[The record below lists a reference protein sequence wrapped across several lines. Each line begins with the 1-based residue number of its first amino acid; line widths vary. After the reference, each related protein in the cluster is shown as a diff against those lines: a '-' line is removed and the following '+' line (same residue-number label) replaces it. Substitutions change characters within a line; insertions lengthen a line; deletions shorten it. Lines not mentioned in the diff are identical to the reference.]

1 MKFHVVLVGLVFCAA
16 VVSAGEPISFDSER
30 WDITA
35 QEHRIEEYQGKTALY
50 LKGGLAL
57 VKDAEFV
64 DGVIEY
70 WCAIPEAR
78 GFAGASWRVQDGLN
92 REEFYIR
99 AHQSGNPDAN
109 QYSPIFNGMSAWQLY
124 YGEGYGAPVE
134 YEFDTWFPVRI
145 VVSGDQ
151 AEVSIGDLEK
161 PALFIDDLKR
171 EKASGSVGLNVADFG
186 PARFADFSYEAIDAP
201 ELKGRVERERK
212 APDGAVMRWQVSAA
226 FGEKDVDEVMELA
239 PELTEGRTWTAL
251 ETESTGLANLSRV
264 NPVTREAN
272 TVFAKV
278 SVVSET
284 AQAKTIEFGYSDRL
298 RLFVNGR
305 LVYTGSNGYRTR
317 DYRYLGT
324 IGYFDAVTVPLQK
337 GKNEV
342 LFAVSESFGGWGVQ
356 AAIPE
361 RDGITVE

>member
-1 MKFHVVLVGLVFCAA
+1 MKAHVVLVGLVFCAA
-16 VVSAGEPISFDSER
+16 VASAGEPIPFDSER
-30 WDITA
+30 WTITA
-35 QEHRIEEYQGKTALY
+35 QEHRIELYQGKTALY

-57 VKDAEFV
+57 VEDAELT

-78 GFAGASWRVQDGLN
+78 GFAGATWRVQDALN

-124 YGEGYGAPVE
+124 HGEGYGAPVE

-151 AEVSIGDLEK
+151 AEVFIGDLEK

-171 EKASGSVGLNVADFG
+171 DKASGSVGLYAADFG
-186 PARFADFSYEAIDAP
+186 PARFADFSYQAVDAP
-201 ELKGRVERERK
+201 QLIGRVERQRS
-212 APDGAVMRWQVSAA
+212 APAGAIMRWQVSEA
-226 FGEKDVDEVMELA
+226 FGEKDVDGKVKLA
-239 PELTEGRTWTAL
+239 PELTRGRTWTAL
-251 ETESTGLANLSRV
+251 EAEPTGLANLSRV

-278 SVVSET
+278 SVVSDT
-284 AQAKTIEFGYSDRL
+284 AQTTTIEFGYSDRL
-298 RLFVNGR
+298 RLFVNGT
-305 LVYTGSNGYRTR
+305 LVYTGNNGYRTR

-324 IGYFDAVTVPLQK
+324 IGFFDAVTVPLQK
-337 GKNEV
+337 GTNEV

-356 AAIPE
+356 AAILE
-361 RDGITVE
+361 RDGMTVE

>member
-1 MKFHVVLVGLVFCAA
+1 MRIRACFTGVILLASIA
-16 VVSAGEPISFDSER
+16 NAGEPISFDSPR
-30 WDITA
+30 WEITA
-35 QEHRIEEYQGKTALY
+35 QEHRIEEYKGKTALY

-57 VKDAEFV
+57 VKDAEFT

-70 WCAIPEAR
+70 WCAIPETR
-78 GFAGASWRVQDGLN
+78 GFAGASWRIQDASN

-109 QYSPIFNGMSAWQLY
+109 QYSPIFNGISAWQLY
-124 YGEGYGAPVE
+124 HGEGYGAPVE

-151 AEVSIGDLEK
+151 AEIFIGDLET

-171 EKASGSVGLNVADFG
+171 EKASGSVGLNVANFG
-186 PARFADFSYEAIDAP
+186 PARFADFSYQAMEAP
-201 ELKGRVERERK
+201 ELKGRVERERE
-212 APDGAVMRWQVSAA
+212 APEGAVMRWQVSSS
-226 FGEKDVDEVMELA
+226 FSEENIDGVMDLA

-251 ETESTGLANLSRV
+251 DTESTGLANLSRV

-272 TVFAKV
+272 TVFAKLT
-278 SVVSET
+278 VVAEA

-298 RLFVNGR
+298 RLFVNGT
-305 LVYTGSNGYRTR
+305 LVYTGDNGYRTR

-337 GKNEV
+337 GTNDV
-342 LFAVSESFGGWGVQ
+342 VFAVSESFGGWGVQ

-361 RDGITVE
+361 RDGISVE